1 MPKPRQGSLAYD
13 AFSANDPDRIAMN
26 NSSFPDAAKTWNERF
41 ATSEFVFGTE
51 PNAWLASHR
60 NLLVAGRRAL
70 CVADG
75 EGRNSVWLARE
86 KLKVEAFDISPVG
99 VAKAKRLA
107 EEAGVEVAF
116 HVSDCDAWQFETD
129 ACDYVVAIFIQ
140 FADPTMRARLF
151 SNMVRTLKPGGLLLL
166 QGYTPKQL
174 QYKTGGPPYVENLY
188 TEELL
193 RSSFS
198 ELEILELQ
206 SYEAPIEEGARH
218 AGMSALIG
226 MVGRK
231 KAAIVGKGPAQAK

>member
-1 MPKPRQGSLAYD
+1 MRGSLAYD
-13 AFSANDPDRIAMN
+13 VFFVNDPGSSAMN
-26 NSSFPDAAKTWNERF
+26 NSSFPDAAQTWNERF
-41 ATSEFVFGTE
+41 ATSDFVFGTE

-60 NLLVAGRRAL
+60 NLFVAGRRAL

-86 KLKVEAFDISPVG
+86 KLKVEAFDISSVG
-99 VAKAKRLA
+99 VAKATRLA
-107 EEAGVEVAF
+107 DEAGVEVAF
-116 HVSDCDAWQFETD
+116 HVSDCDTWQFETD
-129 ACDYVVAIFIQ
+129 TYDYVVAIFIQ

-198 ELEILELQ
+198 ELEVLELR

-231 KAAIVGKGPAQAK
+231 KAAIAKKDPARA